1 MSAPLNETVSRV
13 TARIETRSKAR
24 RGRYL
29 ELIESR
35 RSPDPARLR
44 LASAN
49 QAHGFAACPAN
60 DKEMLKSGRW
70 ANIGIVT
77 AYNDMLS
84 AHQPLAAY
92 PEILKRGANRAGA
105 AGCPPCVMGLPKA
118 LKAWSYR
125 CIRVMPSP

>member
-1 MSAPLNETVSRV
+1 MSAPLNNVVAKV
-13 TARIETRSKAR
+13 TARVEARSKTR
-24 RGRYL
+24 RQRYL
-29 ELIESR
+29 DLIEAR

-92 PEILKRGANRAGA
+92 PEIQIGRAH
-105 AGCPPCVMGLPKA
+105 V
-118 LKAWSYR
+118 
-125 CIRVMPSP
+125 